1 MANTCEKFDI
11 RPVLTGDLKA
21 ISARINANTDEQA
34 VVLIVERATPEAL
47 DALGKSI
54 EMLHV
59 FSQNMQK
66 AGQETIDQVVSLFMP
81 KVPVSSNLMR
91 EAQMLAK
98 AKKAVLES
106 GDWVTASDI
115 AKLGEFTTNNPSS
128 GPNKWKRDN
137 RLFAIRHNGSDYFP
151 VYGLDKDAA
160 YRPLPAMREVINIL
174 ATKKSSWGMAYWFAS
189 VSSLLGGKRPQD
201 LLITDPSKGRG
212 SWHYPWLSLQPQ
224 SPRAPSYT

>member
-1 MANTCEKFDI
+1 MGIKAEKFDI

-21 ISARINANTDEQA
+21 ISARISTNADEPA
-34 VVLIVERATPEAL
+34 VVLIVDRATPEAL

-54 EMLHV
+54 EMLAHV

-66 AGQETIDQVVSLFMP
+66 AGQETIDQIVSLFLP
-81 KVPVSSNLMR
+81 QVPVSSNLMR

-128 GPNKWKRDN
+128 GPNKWKRHN

-151 VYGLDKDAA
+151 VYGLDNDAA

-174 ATKKSSWGMAYWFAS
+174 ATKKNSWGMAYWFAS

-201 LLITDPSKGRG
+201 LLVTDPQRVIEAAMDEVAGITHG
-212 SWHYPWLSLQPQ
+212 
-224 SPRAPSYT
+224 

>member
-1 MANTCEKFDI
+1 
-11 RPVLTGDLKA
+11 
-21 ISARINANTDEQA
+21 
-34 VVLIVERATPEAL
+34 
-47 DALGKSI
+47 
-54 EMLHV
+54 
-59 FSQNMQK
+59 MQK
-66 AGQETIDQVVSLFMP
+66 AGQETIDQIVSLFLP
-81 KVPVSSNLMR
+81 QVPVSSNLMR

-128 GPNKWKRDN
+128 GPNKWKRHN

-151 VYGLDKDAA
+151 VYGLDNDAA

-174 ATKKSSWGMAYWFAS
+174 ATKKNSWGMAYWFAS

-201 LLITDPSKGRG
+201 LLVTDPQRVIEAAMDEVAGITHG
-212 SWHYPWLSLQPQ
+212 
-224 SPRAPSYT
+224 